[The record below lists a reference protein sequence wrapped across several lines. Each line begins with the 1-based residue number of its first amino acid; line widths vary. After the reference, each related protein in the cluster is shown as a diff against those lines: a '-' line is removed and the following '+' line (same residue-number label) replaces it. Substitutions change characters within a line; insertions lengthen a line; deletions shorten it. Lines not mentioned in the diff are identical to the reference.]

1 MNGDTLFFC
10 KTPLQALIV
19 NRILE
24 ASNSNREAYV
34 VYIPNNHGLL
44 HKIYFE
50 KINTTRKLFL
60 DYSHSNFSD
69 SFSHLSNFYRLPK
82 FLRNHNF
89 KKIYFSSIGDTVLC
103 LLLGRN
109 KTCQLHLFDDGIFN
123 LQKNKFMSWITSE
136 SLSKRII
143 RFFMNGEKPLD
154 SFNKLSSYHTIYP
167 ISFANWINCPVKKV
181 TLFNRNN
188 EQKLNKDIN
197 YKKIRVLLGS
207 YFSGEESERKS
218 AYYHVVKNFSSDIH
232 IPHPS
237 NNLEKLIISNDL
249 QALSKSHFFE
259 QMIAEEI
266 VLTLL
271 NNGYKVSLY
280 GFESSVL
287 FNMSN
292 FTSTI
297 SIALD
302 AGQSSKKELFKKF
315 KIKIIKGY

>member
-1 MNGDTLFFC
+1 
-10 KTPLQALIV
+10 
-19 NRILE
+19 
-24 ASNSNREAYV
+24 
-34 VYIPNNHGLL
+34 
-44 HKIYFE
+44 
-50 KINTTRKLFL
+50 
-60 DYSHSNFSD
+60 
-69 SFSHLSNFYRLPK
+69 
-82 FLRNHNF
+82 
-89 KKIYFSSIGDTVLC
+89 
-103 LLLGRN
+103 
-109 KTCQLHLFDDGIFN
+109 
-123 LQKNKFMSWITSE
+123 
-136 SLSKRII
+136 
-143 RFFMNGEKPLD
+143 
-154 SFNKLSSYHTIYP
+154 
-167 ISFANWINCPVKKV
+167 
-181 TLFNRNN
+181 
-188 EQKLNKDIN
+188 
-197 YKKIRVLLGS
+197 
-207 YFSGEESERKS
+207 
-218 AYYHVVKNFSSDIH
+218 VVKNFSSDIH